1 MVEVM
6 ALYGL
11 RREEVFDMKI
21 NQYDHANKTLTVGQG
36 KGGKVRLV
44 SDSSVDLCWR
54 LLETVAKRLEEAD
67 EKRRRNPTLK
77 INSAK
82 LRAAERLRVTPI
94 HCSPPCNAYGNYF
107 NTHYPC

>member
-21 NQYDHANKTLTVGQG
+21 NQYDHTNKTLTVGQG

-54 LLETVAKRLEEAD
+54 LLETVAKRLERQMKASKE
-67 EKRRRNPTLK
+67 
-77 INSAK
+77 SHAK
-82 LRAAERLRVTPI
+82 DKLCQIA
-94 HCSPPCNAYGNYF
+94 CC
-107 NTHYPC
+107 